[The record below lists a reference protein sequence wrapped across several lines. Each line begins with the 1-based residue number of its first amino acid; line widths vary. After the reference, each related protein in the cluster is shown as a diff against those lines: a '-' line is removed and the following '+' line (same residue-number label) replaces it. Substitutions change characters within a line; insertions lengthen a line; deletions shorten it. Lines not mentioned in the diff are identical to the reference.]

1 VLATTGFSFQNLPPA
16 PGRQP
21 GELQP
26 APAPGPAQ
34 PGPGGP
40 PPAEPGLGGLLP
52 LFIMIVPLLLFMFW
66 SSRSQQKKQEKIL
79 SALTKGDRIIVQG
92 GLVGKF
98 VEMNERVAKIE
109 IAPGVKIDVL
119 RSGILGKDTP
129 ETQAAAEKK

>member
-1 VLATTGFSFQNLPPA
+1 M
-16 PGRQP
+16 
-21 GELQP
+21 
-26 APAPGPAQ
+26 
-34 PGPGGP
+34 
-40 PPAEPGLGGLLP
+40 GGLLP

-66 SSRSQQKKQEKIL
+66 SSRSQQKKQDKVL

-98 VEMNERVAKIE
+98 VEMNERIAKIE